1 MIKLSRKGKYKVS
14 STTVRDRMPAGAP
27 RTVTP
32 EKDEL
37 IELGKDLLEWA
48 NDRDQE
54 LRYHLNQW
62 YTLKHGFTK
71 KQYDQMCEK
80 PEFQEYHKKA
90 RVAIASRYVDSSIHP
105 SIAQRFLRLY
115 FPDLVKSENDLLK
128 LKSDLIKDENEKLAN
143 TTGLSEVAQA
153 LDDSEQA
160 LKASQLENKE
170 LKAALAKS

>member
-1 MIKLSRKGKYKVS
+1 MAAVKPKAKPKNKPVKSRKGIGGV
-14 STTVRDRMPAGAP
+14 P

-37 IELGKDLLEWA
+37 IELGKSLLAWA
-48 NDRDQE
+48 TDTKQE

-71 KQYDQMCEK
+71 KQYDHMCEK
-80 PEFQEYHKKA
+80 PEFQEYHQKA

-115 FPDLVKSENDLLK
+115 FPDLAKE
-128 LKSDLIKDENEKLAN
+128 ENELLTFKSSLAKQEN
-143 TTGLSEVAQA
+143 
-153 LDDSEQA
+153 
-160 LKASQLENKE
+160 KILENLTQRGEMAAEREAIIKENQE
-170 LKAALAKS
+170 LKAKIAKN